1 MNDTSIEVQGMSS
14 EDQGASSNP
23 TKMESGSGDRETPGD
38 ENSNVGKNPN
48 EQDDEH
54 AIRPSAVQH
63 MLEQQPIQPT
73 LTKRKRTVLSI
84 AEKADLIRRMHNGE
98 SQRQLAFEYGIGTST
113 VSDVKKHEAEILR
126 YVETNGDF
134 VAMNRRKLEAGA
146 KVDVEE
152 AVFDWLMKEMR
163 AGRELAPSDVMSK
176 ARAEHHRLR
185 GNEEFRASTGWLERF
200 KRRYNIH
207 SFKPGEEDLWKPI
220 LGRSSTSESA
230 FGGSHTKQKDTV
242 TTSSK
247 KLQKVF
253 SKRSSKKRSLE
264 CLDFR
269 TEYSSSPTAI
279 KAETDSHD
287 DYDYTEMRPETM
299 SPDFSN
305 SYHPQVSLEEG
316 HLNLDL
322 PPVEEIPSA
331 GEAASMLSK
340 ALVWAAAQPETA
352 PQELFVLKQLQTKA
366 ALKCLLKATQ

>member
-1 MNDTSIEVQGMSS
+1 MNDTSPTAQDIASDDHRPSS
-14 EDQGASSNP
+14 PVS
-23 TKMESGSGDRETPGD
+23 TKMECGGGRQNQVSPGGGDTDPKAETRE
-38 ENSNVGKNPN
+38 SK
-48 EQDDEH
+48 
-54 AIRPSAVQH
+54 RPSDKAS
-63 MLEQQPIQPT
+63 LDDCSRPSEPEPIQPT

-84 AEKADLIRRMHNGE
+84 AEKADLIRRMRNGE

-163 AGRELAPSDVMSK
+163 AGRELSPSDVMSK

-207 SFKPGEEDLWKPI
+207 SFRPGEEDLWKPT
-220 LGRSSTSESA
+220 LGRSSNSDSA
-230 FGGSHTKQKDTV
+230 FGASHARRKDAV
-242 TTSSK
+242 TAM
-247 KLQKVF
+247 
-253 SKRSSKKRSLE
+253 SKRLHKMSGKRSFKNRSRE
-264 CLDFR
+264 R
-269 TEYSSSPTAI
+269 SPSPTTI
-279 KAETDSHD
+279 KAETDSHEE
-287 DYDYTEMRPETM
+287 YDYADMRTDTI
-299 SPDFSN
+299 SPDLSHP
-305 SYHPQVSLEEG
+305 YHPQVSLEEG

>member
-1 MNDTSIEVQGMSS
+1 MIHPLLPKTSRARTIGPPHRSQRKWSVVVDARIRCPPAEGIQTRR
-14 EDQGASSNP
+14 Q
-23 TKMESGSGDRETPGD
+23 KLGSQRGRR
-38 ENSNVGKNPN
+38 
-48 EQDDEH
+48 
-54 AIRPSAVQH
+54 IRLPLMIAAALQNQSPYNRRVV
-63 MLEQQPIQPT
+63 
-73 LTKRKRTVLSI
+73 TKRKRTVLSI
-84 AEKADLIRRMHNGE
+84 AEKADLIRRMRNGE

-163 AGRELAPSDVMSK
+163 AGRELSPSDVMSK

-207 SFKPGEEDLWKPI
+207 SFRPGEEDLWKPT
-220 LGRSSTSESA
+220 LGRSSNCDSA
-230 FGGSHTKQKDTV
+230 FGSSHARRKDAA
-242 TTSSK
+242 TTTSK
-247 KLQKVF
+247 KLPKM
-253 SKRSSKKRSLE
+253 SGKRSFKNRSLE
-264 CLDFR
+264 S
-269 TEYSSSPTAI
+269 SSSPTTI
-279 KAETDSHD
+279 KAETDSHEE
-287 DYDYTEMRPETM
+287 YDYADMRTDTI
-299 SPDFSN
+299 SPDLSN

>member
-1 MNDTSIEVQGMSS
+1 MNDTSPAAQDIAS
-14 EDQGASSNP
+14 EDHRPSSP
-23 TKMESGSGDRETPGD
+23 VSTKMECGGGRQNQVPPGGGDTDPKAETRE
-38 ENSNVGKNPN
+38 SK
-48 EQDDEH
+48 
-54 AIRPSAVQH
+54 RPSDKAS
-63 MLEQQPIQPT
+63 LDDCSRPSEPEPIQPT

-84 AEKADLIRRMHNGE
+84 AEKADLIRRMRNGE

-163 AGRELAPSDVMSK
+163 AGRELSPSDVMSK

-207 SFKPGEEDLWKPI
+207 SFRPGEEDLWKPT
-220 LGRSSTSESA
+220 LGRSSNCDSA
-230 FGGSHTKQKDTV
+230 FGASHARRKDAA
-242 TTSSK
+242 TTTSK
-247 KLQKVF
+247 KLPKM
-253 SKRSSKKRSLE
+253 SGKRSFKNRSLE
-264 CLDFR
+264 S
-269 TEYSSSPTAI
+269 SSSPTTI
-279 KAETDSHD
+279 KAETDSHEE
-287 DYDYTEMRPETM
+287 YDYADMRTDTI
-299 SPDFSN
+299 SPDLSN